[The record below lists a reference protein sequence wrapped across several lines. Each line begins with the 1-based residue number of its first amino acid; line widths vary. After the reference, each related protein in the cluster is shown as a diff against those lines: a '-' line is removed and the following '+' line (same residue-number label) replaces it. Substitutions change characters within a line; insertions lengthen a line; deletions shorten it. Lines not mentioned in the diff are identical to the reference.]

1 MGFKLCESFVTDFN
15 KSNKNENFSFITFKN
30 KQLLC
35 NKCRFY
41 MNMKQRPQSFQ
52 QKISH
57 ENFLHEI
64 FIDGRVVAKAY
75 AMHLYVIIIR

>member
-1 MGFKLCESFVTDFN
+1 MPILHEHEAATPN
-15 KSNKNENFSFITFKN
+15 
-30 KQLLC
+30 
-35 NKCRFY
+35 
-41 MNMKQRPQSFQ
+41 FQ

>member
-1 MGFKLCESFVTDFN
+1 
-15 KSNKNENFSFITFKN
+15 
-30 KQLLC
+30 
-35 NKCRFY
+35 